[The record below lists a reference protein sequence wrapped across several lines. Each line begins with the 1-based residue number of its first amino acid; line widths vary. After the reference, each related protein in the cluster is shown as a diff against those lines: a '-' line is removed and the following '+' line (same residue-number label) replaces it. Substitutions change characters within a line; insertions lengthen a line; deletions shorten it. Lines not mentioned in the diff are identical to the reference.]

1 MHLSYAV
8 QDILNMNSQQYQL
21 HTMENM
27 TYLHGNHHQFKIL
40 TTKQSPLNLLL
51 ENTRVQI

>member
-8 QDILNMNSQQYQL
+8 HDILNMNSQQYKL
-21 HTMENM
+21 YTMKNM
-27 TYLHGNHHQFKIL
+27 TYLHGNHHKFKTL
-40 TTKQSPLNLLL
+40 TSKQSPLNLLL